1 METILHEEI
10 LDVKGTTK
18 LTIGDPMYLDAI
30 ANNTCTGDE
39 KHLVF
44 DGNISAAPMGKMKL
58 QKIHGKENGIEYDMI
73 NVTVFQAARPPIM
86 NTYLKDM
93 HYPDAIKK
101 DIDLGCDT
109 ASFTIETKYG
119 YDEFHTGADGF
130 YGHIYQYKQ
139 YYGMKLELSFDEDL
153 FDFDE
158 IKRRMLALF
167 PESKK
172 GTK

>member
-1 METILHEEI
+1 MKKIKSDMPGDVVEI
-10 LDVKGTTK
+10 GPDQKEKAENIFSK
-18 LTIGDPMYLDAI
+18 LFAEL
-30 ANNTCTGDE
+30 
-39 KHLVF
+39 
-44 DGNISAAPMGKMKL
+44 
-58 QKIHGKENGIEYDMI
+58 KENIEDGIEYDMI

-109 ASFTIETKYG
+109 ARFTIETKYG

-139 YYGMKLELSFDEDL
+139 YYGMKLELSFDGDL

-158 IKRRMLALF
+158 IKRRMLELF